1 MNPELIADYANKCG
15 EGPLWNPIDKQLYWV
30 DIPNGQVY
38 RYDPSNNKHELYF
51 QAPTGIGGFTI
62 QPDGSL
68 LCFMY
73 RAGLAILENGNFR
86 YLIDEIKE
94 EQGRKFNDVIA
105 DPMGRVFA
113 GTMEDSSGKGRLYRF
128 DLDGTFNPIVD
139 GIGIS
144 NGMGFTA
151 DKKKM
156 YYTDSETYRIDIFD
170 YDIKTGDLSN
180 RRTFVNTPEGGLP
193 DGMTVDSKGNIWS
206 ARFGGYGVYK
216 YSSDG
221 VLESKLDI
229 PMRNTTS
236 VIIGGENYNEMYITS
251 AGGEDKALNGEY
263 AGALYRVDISDSDIT
278 GVPEFFSK
286 IAV

>member
-38 RYDPSNNKHELYF
+38 RYDPSTNKHELYF

-73 RAGLAILENGNFR
+73 RAGLAVLENGKLR
-86 YLIDEIKE
+86 YLIEEIKDE
-94 EQGRKFNDVIA
+94 KGRHFNDVIA
-105 DPMGRVFA
+105 DPVGRVYA
-113 GTMEDSSGKGRLYRF
+113 GTMEDSSGKGTLYRL
-128 DLDGTFNPIVD
+128 DLDGTFTPILD

-144 NGMGFTA
+144 NGMGFTS
-151 DKKKM
+151 DKKSM

-170 YDIKTGDLSN
+170 YDIKTGELSN

-193 DGMTVDSKGNIWS
+193 DGMTVDSEGNIWS

-216 YSSDG
+216 YSLEG
-221 VLESKLDI
+221 VLEHKLDI

-251 AGGEDKALNGEY
+251 AGGEDKTLNGEY
-263 AGALYRVDISDSDIT
+263 AGALYRVDISDSGIT
-278 GVPEFFSK
+278 GVPEFFSR

>member
-1 MNPELIADYANKCG
+1 MNPELIADYANTCG
-15 EGPLWNPIDKQLYWV
+15 EGPLWNPIDKKLYWV

-38 RYDPSNNKHELYF
+38 RYDPSNSKHELYF

-68 LCFMY
+68 LCFLY
-73 RAGLAILENGNFR
+73 NAGLAVLENGHFR
-86 YLIDEIKE
+86 YLIDEMKE

-113 GTMEDSSGKGRLYRF
+113 GTIENSSGKGRLYRL
-128 DLDGTFNPIVD
+128 DLDGTFKPILD

-156 YYTDSETYRIDIFD
+156 YYTDSNEYRIDIFD
-170 YDIKTGDLSN
+170 YDIETGDLSN
-180 RRTFVNTPEGGLP
+180 RKTFVNTPEGGLP

-206 ARFGGYGVYK
+206 ARFGGSGVYK
-216 YSSDG
+216 YSAAG
-221 VLESKLDI
+221 ILESKIDI

-236 VIIGGENYNEMYITS
+236 VIFGGVNYNEMYITS

-263 AGALYRVDISDSDIT
+263 AGALYRVDISDSDII

>member
-1 MNPELIADYANKCG
+1 MNPELIADYANTCG
-15 EGPLWNPIDKQLYWV
+15 EGPLWNPIDKKLYWV

-38 RYDPSNNKHELYF
+38 RYDHSNSKHELYF

-68 LCFMY
+68 LCFLY
-73 RAGLAILENGNFR
+73 NAGLAVLENGHFR
-86 YLIDEIKE
+86 YLIDEMKE

-113 GTMEDSSGKGRLYRF
+113 GTIENSSGKGRLYRL
-128 DLDGTFNPIVD
+128 DLDGTFKPILD

-156 YYTDSETYRIDIFD
+156 YYTDSNEYRIDIFD
-170 YDIKTGDLSN
+170 YDIETGDLSN
-180 RRTFVNTPEGGLP
+180 RKTFVNTPEGGLP

-216 YSSDG
+216 YSAAG
-221 VLESKLDI
+221 ILESKIDI

-236 VIIGGENYNEMYITS
+236 VIFGGVNYNEMYITS

-263 AGALYRVDISDSDIT
+263 AGALYRVDISDSDII